1 MIMAKPGVDIKRV
14 FSVSDIVHTRPK
26 EQVCIDLGGNH
37 LKLARVVVHANKKE
51 LVGVIHRDV
60 TGLSEEDIPKAV
72 KAAMEN
78 LKANEPEVVVAIPAH
93 LVITKNIEIPST
105 DPREIMAIVN
115 LQASRHTPYSREEII
130 VDYIHVGTYK
140 QTYSRI
146 LLLIASREVI
156 RRQFLVVEKA
166 GFKCVGVLFAP
177 EAIAA
182 TLDKFLKLSSHDVP
196 VASLHVDESST
207 DFMIIFKDKPTF
219 IRSIPVGTQH
229 FFEEKVRYRAKFVEE
244 VRGSLESYE
253 GESVGKAPHMLVL
266 TGAVEATDGLD
277 AMLVEA
283 TRIPVHAVPY
293 FQASAFPDDIASK
306 IASVRHLSFLNAIAC
321 AMAVP
326 PPKVSLVPEEI
337 KLRKNIED
345 RGRELIKTGI
355 FTLSIALVVSMT
367 FISKIHFKSL
377 FLQNLKAKYAAVG
390 EEAAKLEKT
399 FGRATTVANYLSV
412 RGYSLEV
419 LADLITLAP
428 YDLELAD
435 IRYDA
440 QGKFSLGGTADSMS
454 VVFAFVDKIEKS
466 PYFKDVKTKYT
477 TKRKA
482 GKRDVVDFEIGATL
496 EKKKDG

>member
-1 MIMAKPGVDIKRV
+1 MKKVFAVPDIL
-14 FSVSDIVHTRPK
+14 HARPK
-26 EQVCIDLGGNH
+26 EQVGVDLGGNH
-37 LKLARVVVHANKKE
+37 LKFARVIIHANKRE
-51 LVGVIHRDV
+51 LANVAHRDV
-60 TGLSEEDIPKAV
+60 KGLSDEDISKAV
-72 KAAMEN
+72 KTTVEEMRAH
-78 LKANEPEVVVAIPAH
+78 EPEVVVTIPAH

-156 RRQFLVVEKA
+156 KRQFLIVEKA
-166 GFKCVGVLFAP
+166 GFKCAGVLFAP

-196 VASLHVDESST
+196 IGSLHVDESST
-207 DFMIIFKDKPTF
+207 DFMIIFKDKPVF

-229 FFEEKVRYRAKFVEE
+229 FFEEKERYHLKFVDE
-244 VRGSLESYE
+244 VRGSLEAYE
-253 GESVGKAPHMLVL
+253 SESIGKAPHMLVL
-266 TGAVEATDGLD
+266 TGAVEATEGLD
-277 AMLVEA
+277 TMLAETARV
-283 TRIPVHAVPY
+283 PVHAVPY
-293 FQASAFPDDIASK
+293 FRAAIFPDEIARK
-306 IASVRHLSFLNAIAC
+306 ISSVRHLSFLNAIASTT
-321 AMAVP
+321 AMP
-326 PPKVSLVPEEI
+326 PPKVSLIPEEI
-337 KLRKNIED
+337 RMRKDIEE

-355 FTLSIALVVSMT
+355 FILSIALVVSMI
-367 FISKIHFKSL
+367 FISKIYIKSL
-377 FLQNLKAKYAAVG
+377 FLENLKAKYAAVTA
-390 EEAAKLEKT
+390 EAGKLEKS
-399 FGRATTVANYLSV
+399 FGRATTVANYLST

-419 LADLITLAP
+419 LSDLVTLAP

-440 QGKFSLGGTADSMS
+440 LGKFSLGGTADSMS
-454 VVFAFVDKIEKS
+454 VVFAFVDKMEKS

-482 GKRDVVDFEIGATL
+482 GKRDLVDFEIGATL
-496 EKKKDG
+496 EKKTDG

>member
-1 MIMAKPGVDIKRV
+1 MAKPGVDIKNP
-14 FSVSDIVHTRPK
+14 FSVSDIVHARPK
-26 EQVCIDLGGNH
+26 EQVSIDLGGNH
-37 LKLARVVVHANKKE
+37 LKLARVIVHANKKE
-51 LVGVIHRDV
+51 LVGVVHRDV
-60 TGLSEEDIPKAV
+60 AGLSEEDIAKAV
-72 KAAMEN
+72 KSSIET
-78 LKANEPEVVVAIPAH
+78 LKANDPEVVVAIPAH

-130 VDYIHVGTYK
+130 VDYLHIGTYK

-156 RRQFLVVEKA
+156 RRQFLIVEKA
-166 GFKCVGVLFAP
+166 GFKCAGVLFAP

-182 TLDKFLKLSSHDVP
+182 MLDKFLKLSSHDVP
-196 VASLHVDESST
+196 IASLHVDENST
-207 DFMIIFKDKPTF
+207 DFMIVSKDKPIF

-229 FFEEKVRYRAKFVEE
+229 FFEEKARYHAKFVEE
-244 VRGSLESYE
+244 VKGSLEAYE
-253 GESVGKAPHMLVL
+253 GESVGKTPHMLVL

-277 AMLVEA
+277 TMIGEA
-283 TRIPVHAVPY
+283 THIPVHAVPY
-293 FQASAFPDDIASK
+293 FRSSIFPDDIVSK

-321 AMAVP
+321 ATAMP

-345 RGRELIKTGI
+345 RGRDLIKTGI
-355 FTLSIALVVSMT
+355 FTLSIALVVSMI
-367 FISKIHFKSL
+367 FLSKIYLKGL
-377 FLQNLKAKYAAVG
+377 FLQNLKTKYASIN
-390 EEAAKLEKT
+390 EEAAKLEKD
-399 FGRATTVANYLSV
+399 FGRATTVANYLSI

-419 LADLITLAP
+419 LADLIPLAP

-454 VVFAFVDKIEKS
+454 VVFAFVDKMEKS